1 MVSTDTSPSTLP
13 SVSVVICTRN
23 RADSLTQTLESVWR
37 QARRPDELIIVDDGE
52 LPAATARGIVERC
65 RVLGI
70 ACRIEKNPRPGL
82 TPGRNH
88 AAFSAKGDILL
99 FLDDDVICDDNVV
112 GEIAEIMR
120 DGGIA
125 AVTARVEE
133 PTFESRSARLYQLGY
148 RLAGW
153 WRIAPR
159 GNPDTPRPKV
169 LDRADVAVRTR
180 ILSGAAMA
188 IRREVVLANP
198 FDESLTTYALGEDRE
213 MGYRLAP
220 RHWMVEARRARVI
233 HRRDPSSRT
242 DHRRLGF
249 MTTRNYLYILEKTC
263 SLGAGQYVA
272 IGWSFAVLAMMHVVW
287 SLGRNRAAHI
297 AELWGMVEGVA
308 AWMGEKSR
316 NVEMSKSRHRL
327 AWGAQLQGEGRYGDS
342 TTPPRQGESPSETL
356 PSPYQGDGDG
366 AWRTGAEVPR
376 RVLFVTNRLEP
387 GGAELMLVQLA
398 RRLPASG
405 VKPYIGCLKDGGP
418 LAGECR
424 ADGITVFENLLHHK
438 TDAAVIPR
446 MRRLLAEHA
455 IDVVVV
461 AHSGGDRMFWS
472 TLAAGLSEIPVV
484 VWSHWFPEQG
494 KHHFER
500 ANRALYRMVD
510 VYVALGAR
518 HRAAMIRHEQVPA
531 GRIAVIPNALD
542 LGKFMHGVSRAEA
555 RRRLRLEEQHIAVAI
570 IANLRREKRHDVFI
584 EAARRLAA
592 GNANYRFFIIGDGPN
607 RDAVQAAAAASG
619 LDHET
624 LRMMGP
630 RTDVAE
636 LLAGLDVSCLCSEV
650 ECFSVTMLEAAAAGC
665 AFVGPNT
672 GCLPEFLEHGR
683 TGLLIRPAD
692 VASLADAI
700 GVLGCSE
707 PLRRSLADA
716 ARARVLR
723 DYGLERMAERFAD
736 LLRRVVPKAKPAS
749 QGFRRIDSRSRL
761 VAANLVRAA
770 NSR

>member
-1 MVSTDTSPSTLP
+1 MPMVSTDSSQAIPP

-23 RADSLTQTLESVWR
+23 RADSLMRTLESVWS
-37 QARRPDELIIVDDGE
+37 QARRPDELIIIDDGE
-52 LPAATARGIVERC
+52 LPAATAREIVERC
-65 RVLGI
+65 RLLGI
-70 ACRIEKNPRPGL
+70 ACRIEMNPRPGL

-88 AAFSAKGDILL
+88 AASLAKGDILL
-99 FLDDDVICDDNVV
+99 FLDDDVTCDGNVV
-112 GEIAEIMR
+112 GEIAELMR
-120 DGGIA
+120 DTNIA

-133 PTFESRSARLYQLGY
+133 PSFESRSARMYQLGY

-159 GNPDTPRPKV
+159 GNPDAPRPKV
-169 LDRADVAVRTR
+169 LESPELAVRTR

-220 RHWMVEARRARVI
+220 RYWMVKARRARVI

-287 SLGRNRAAHI
+287 MFGGSRTGHWNELLG
-297 AELWGMVEGVA
+297 MMEGLT
-308 AWMGEKSR
+308 AWMAEKRR
-316 NVEMSKSRHRL
+316 NVEMPKSRN
-327 AWGAQLQGEGRYGDS
+327 WGTDDQSRCDPLRS
-342 TTPPRQGESPSETL
+342 TTPPR
-356 PSPYQGDGDG
+356 PSPFEGEGDSARRVTEG
-366 AWRTGAEVPR
+366 PHR

-398 RRLPASG
+398 RRLPAFG
-405 VKPYIGCLKDGGP
+405 VQPYIGCLKDGGP
-418 LAGECR
+418 LAAECR
-424 ADGITVFENLLHHK
+424 ADGIMVFENLLHHK

-446 MRRLLAEHA
+446 MRRLLMEHA

-484 VWSHWFPEQG
+484 VWSHWFPEPG

-531 GRIAVIPNALD
+531 GRIVVIPNALD
-542 LGKFMHGVSRAEA
+542 LAKFMHGVSRAEA
-555 RRRLRLEEQHIAVAI
+555 RRRLRLDDQHIAVAI

-607 RDAVQAAAAASG
+607 RDAVQAAAASSG

-624 LRMMGP
+624 LRLMGP
-630 RTDVAE
+630 RPDIAE

-692 VASLADAI
+692 VESLADAI

-716 ARARVLR
+716 ARAKVLR

-736 LLRRVVPKAKPAS
+736 LLRRVGPKAKPEP
-749 QGFRRIDSRSRL
+749 QGFRRIERRSRL
-761 VAANLVRAA
+761 GAANVVRAA